1 MKIKK
6 LTKTLLLVTALCFT
20 LSVFITVS
28 AVYGQTPAAT
38 LGIGDQAPELKVV
51 WVKGTPVEKFE
62 NDKLYLVEFWAT
74 WCGPCKAAM
83 PHLSEIARKYED
95 KITIIGVDVWEKG
108 YDKKPYDSFWPA
120 IEEFVDSMGD
130 KMDYNVAMDNN
141 DLFMANNWMKAAK
154 QNGIPASFLIKGGK
168 IIWIGHPYYF
178 EKTLEEVLAGT
189 YDMET
194 FAATYKAKQKKSEER
209 DAPLLKLMDDI
220 KKAMEAKDYS
230 LALNTIENAYIT
242 IDSVYHKF
250 LLPNLKFTTLLESDP
265 SEALAFAIEWG
276 KETPQSKSSCAQAIG
291 EKEGL
296 SKEHYQFAVDAFK
309 ELLTSPGVP
318 KPMIYNLIAKNYF
331 RMGDLDSAVNYQQ
344 QAVDSAKEALEKG
357 ELQGT
362 ITNNTLKEFQTELEK
377 YKTTT
382 K

>member
-1 MKIKK
+1 MKIKNF
-6 LTKTLLLVTALCFT
+6 TKSLLLFTALCFT
-20 LSVFITVS
+20 ASVFSPVS
-28 AVYGQTPAAT
+28 TVYGQTAAAT
-38 LGIGDQAPELKVV
+38 LGIGDQVPDLKVI

-83 PHLSEIARKYED
+83 PHLSELAKKYEG

-108 YDKKPYDSFWPA
+108 YENKPYDSFLPA
-120 IEEFVDSMGD
+120 IKEFVASMGE

-168 IIWIGHPYYF
+168 IIWIGHPHYF
-178 EKTLEEVLAGT
+178 EKTLEEVIAGT
-189 YDMET
+189 YDMEAYT
-194 FAATYKAKQKKSEER
+194 ATYNTNQKKSEER
-209 DAPLLKLMDDI
+209 DAPLMKLLEDV

-230 LALNTIENAYIT
+230 LALNTIENAYVT
-242 IDSVYHKF
+242 IDPVYHSF

-276 KETPQSKSSCAQAIG
+276 KKTPQSKSSCAQAIG

-296 SKEHYQFAVDAFK
+296 SKEHYQFAVDAYK
-309 ELLTSPGVP
+309 ELLSTPSVP
-318 KPMIYNLIAKNYF
+318 KPIIFSYIAKNYF
-331 RMGDLDSAVNYQQ
+331 RMGDIANAVDYQKQAIDSAED
-344 QAVDSAKEALEKG
+344 AIEKG
-357 ELQGT
+357 EFQGT
-362 ITNNTLKEFQTELEK
+362 VNNNTIREFQAVLEK
-377 YKTTT
+377 YKFAT